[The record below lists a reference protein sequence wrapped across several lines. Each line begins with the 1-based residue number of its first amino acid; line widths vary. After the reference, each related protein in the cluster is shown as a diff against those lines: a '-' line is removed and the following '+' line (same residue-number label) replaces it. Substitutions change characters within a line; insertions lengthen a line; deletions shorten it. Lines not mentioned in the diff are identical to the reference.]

1 MFLSESDFSEV
12 IRNTPLVSIDLCI
25 LKGREIL
32 LGKRIN
38 SPAKDFFFVPGGR
51 ILKSESKKDT
61 LKRILRNELGLSINV
76 KNKQIKFLGVFEHFY
91 KENFFGN
98 NEFGTHYVVL
108 AYLIP
113 FEILTKISNKKIKDQ
128 HSEYLWLNIDNKS
141 KYENII
147 HLNSLEYFKFIK

>member
-1 MFLSESDFSEV
+1 MFLSDYDFSEV
-12 IRNTPLVSIDLCI
+12 IRNTPLISIDLCI

-51 ILKSESKKDT
+51 ILKSETRKDT
-61 LKRILRNELGLSINV
+61 LTRILRNELGLVINS
-76 KNKQIKFLGVFEHFY
+76 KKKQIKFLGVFEHFY

-113 FEILTKISNKKIKDQ
+113 FEILTKISNEKIKAQ
-128 HSEYLWLNIDNKS
+128 HSEYLWFNIDNKR
-141 KYENII
+141 KYENIV
-147 HLNSLEYFKFIK
+147 HQNSLEYFKFIK